1 VKKSHTIVT
10 AAAGAAIILFGGV
23 AAVQQQASP
32 ELNVDSLAA
41 QLGLSNDVK
50 AQIAPQVDQLNALL
64 AQREQIR
71 RQHADLRTRLGSVRN
86 EIAQALTPEQ
96 RQGFGWALRR
106 AWGNGQ
112 AGYGR
117 GMRAGA
123 MGPAQMGYGRHMMG
137 SRMGNGRGMGA
148 GAMRGSGRM
157 GPRGRMMGGA
167 GPGMGAGYGQGWANC
182 PYAQQSEAAQDST
195 GS

>member
-41 QLGLSNDVK
+41 QLELSNEVK
-50 AQIAPQVDQLNALL
+50 AQIAPRVDQLNALL

-71 RQHADLRTRLGSVRN
+71 QQHAELWTKLGSVRN
-86 EIAQALTPEQ
+86 EIAQALTPVQ
-96 RQGFGWALRR
+96 RQGFGRALRR
-106 AWGNGQ
+106 AW
-112 AGYGR
+112 AP
-117 GMRAGA
+117 GA
-123 MGPAQMGYGRHMMG
+123 MSGKEMMGYGP
-137 SRMGNGRGMGA
+137 GMGA
-148 GAMRGSGRM
+148 GTMRGSGRM

-167 GPGMGAGYGQGWANC
+167 GPGMGAGHGQGWANC
-182 PYAQQSEAAQDST
+182 PYAQQSGAAQDST